1 MFEGLFAAALT
12 AAVVLFVVIVCLVS
26 YLLAAYPLYVMS
38 RNAGLA
44 YPWLAWIPVAQ
55 FYNVFT
61 LGGGDF
67 TMFGGSLRIQNRA
80 NAFWMY
86 LAVAVGGCIL
96 GGIPVLGALISFLAS
111 LFDLIAMYRAMR
123 DLFDVFDPDP
133 YADHGALAVFSA
145 LISIVFIVAL
155 WVYHNRIPDYSRYTS
170 YVESR
175 NVGGTQPGQDYG
187 PQTGQDFN
195 GYQGSQPGQNSG
207 NGPDSFH

>member
-1 MFEGLFAAALT
+1 MFTGLFATAAT
-12 AAVVLFVVIVCLVS
+12 AAVALFVLIVFLIS

-55 FYNVFT
+55 YYNVFT

-67 TMFGGSLRIQNRA
+67 TMFGGSIRIQNRA

-86 LAVAVGGCIL
+86 LAVTVGGGIL
-96 GGIPVLGALISFLAS
+96 SGIPVLGALISFLAS
-111 LFDLIAMYRAMR
+111 LFALIAVYRAIR
-123 DLFDVFDPDP
+123 DLFDAFDPDP
-133 YADHGALAVFSA
+133 YANHGVLAVFST

-155 WVYHNRIPDYSRYTS
+155 WVYHNNLPDYSRYTS

-175 NVGGTQPGQDYG
+175 DVGGTQPGQDYG
-187 PQTGQDFN
+187 PQDGQ
-195 GYQGSQPGQNSG
+195 GYGSEAGQGPGNWEERK
-207 NGPDSFH
+207 